1 MDREDLVILLATTL
15 VILNPGIVMLILQ
28 VMFLDVVSDFQ
39 VAVLS
44 TMYWIPIFL
53 FASVWGYI
61 ADVLGDRRIVAVSTQ
76 FIVGIL
82 TVMHMFFSSYWS
94 IFILRFLT
102 GMFGAAYTPAI
113 QGYITENAREEYI
126 GEKLGIYNTGVAVGF
141 LLSGVASSALLYMIE
156 IRFTFLFAGMFSVLA
171 SFSIMCLPKKESKTD
186 FVGNPRR
193 LFESIS
199 SLRAVAMLKE
209 GKAYFAVVALAVRH
223 VAVMGLFSVVFLYMQ
238 RLGVPK
244 ELLGLVSSVNNLV
257 QVILIMPLGRIA
269 DKEGYKKIFV
279 PGFVLSA
286 FIPIVFLFAR
296 NTITLAVAFAYIGLA
311 YSLLI
316 AGVNPYLRKAA
327 PKGHESEVLSLIN
340 TTRAFGMIFGPIF
353 VGLLVDNY
361 GYSLMFFSTM
371 IVGLFAALLSLLAE
385 EL

>member
-44 TMYWIPIFL
+44 TMYWIPICL

-61 ADVLGDRRIVAVSTQ
+61 ADALGDRRIVAVSTQ

-171 SFSIMCLPKKESKTD
+171 SFSIMCLPKKESKTN
-186 FVGNPRR
+186 FVGDPRR

-209 GKAYFAVVALAVRH
+209 GKAYFAVVALAIRH

-257 QVILIMPLGRIA
+257 QIILIMPLGRIA
-269 DKEGYKKIFV
+269 DREGYKKIFV

-327 PKGHESEVLSLIN
+327 PWGHESEVLSLIN